1 MIIISRQIIALL
13 AALVIS
19 ALIFIFVISLND
31 SKVSRDE
38 LDKSALNFEVEKKK
52 QIDKPKPKEK
62 PQERK
67 RQTQSLPSIKP
78 SADLSNFSGSGL
90 SFGVPQ
96 FDDAEFAEFEDGG
109 LLDSFENKALEDS
122 VVDTKPKIKKR
133 APIVYPDLAR
143 RQGVSGYVTMNVLID
158 ENGDVEDVKII
169 DSKPDEIFD
178 LKADSTM
185 RRWKFEPATYNGR
198 KVKVWAQQRIVF
210 KLN

>member
-1 MIIISRQIIALL
+1 MIILSRQIIALF

-19 ALIFIFVISLND
+19 ALIFIFVIGLND
-31 SKVSRDE
+31 STVSREE
-38 LDKSALNFEVEKKK
+38 LNKNALSFEVEKKK
-52 QIDKPKPKEK
+52 QIEKPKPKEK
-62 PQERK
+62 PQQRK
-67 RQTQSLPSIKP
+67 RQTQSLPSFKP
-78 SADLSNFSGSGL
+78 STDLSDFSGSGL

-158 ENGDVEDVKII
+158 ENGNVADVKII
-169 DSKPDEIFD
+169 DSKPEEIFD